1 MGAEKRAKRE
11 RERAK
16 KGRWIGRG
24 LDFGLGFELKLVNTA
39 SYCWNKN
46 YFVLFS
52 IVIKFMFTL
61 TVKTNWTGQQ
71 IQQQTLDN
79 KC

>member
-1 MGAEKRAKRE
+1 MRMRETREVKVGAEKESYIE

-24 LDFGLGFELKLVNTA
+24 LDFGFAFELKLVNTA
-39 SYCWNKN
+39 SYCWNIN

-52 IVIKFMFTL
+52 IS
-61 TVKTNWTGQQ
+61 
-71 IQQQTLDN
+71 D
-79 KC
+79 

>member
-1 MGAEKRAKRE
+1 MRMRETREVKVGAEKEGYIE

-16 KGRWIGRG
+16 KGRWIGMG

-52 IVIKFMFTL
+52 IS
-61 TVKTNWTGQQ
+61 
-71 IQQQTLDN
+71 D
-79 KC
+79 